1 MDSIQDLIEEAK
13 LRTVWWILCIF
24 SVSYFLT
31 HTSKSMLMNIP
42 IAILFVGGLR
52 ILLNEVEFRWKVR
65 NNRPMSYLSHLEK
78 KQLSVNDSRL
88 TTLPA
93 PPKWKRKIDS
103 PVVEAAIE
111 DFVNK
116 LLHDFVIDLWYSDI
130 TPDKEAPELIH
141 GIVMDVLGEVS
152 ARVKELNLVDLL
164 TRDVVDLIGDHLDL
178 FRRNQA
184 AIGVD
189 VMGTLSCEE
198 RDERLKHHLMAS
210 KELHPALISPECEYK
225 VLQRLM
231 GGLLA
236 VVLRP
241 REAQCPLVRCIA
253 RELLTCLVMQ
263 PVMNFASP
271 EYINELI
278 EYIILA
284 YNDEGGTD
292 ATDNFS
298 NVEGR
303 KRQQQTDSGE
313 HGQNSESNLKKNA
326 PSNNQGTDLSLVQSE
341 YKRKKQELGDS
352 GDLLTGTMLD
362 ENMHTGHAEWVKVFE
377 AATQRRTEVLMPEN
391 LENMWAIG
399 RNYKKKLQ
407 KKGAPGHHA
416 PEVTGLANS
425 TFATKDLVT
434 EAAKRK
440 PQTYDRV
447 EDKVFMQLP
456 PRPQQ
461 DTRPSD
467 LSTDSLSSSQELNK
481 DVFPKDKSSSLHELD
496 ISCESKNR
504 LKRSNSTSDLKIQ
517 PNLGNMLVSK
527 SSTPI
532 INEYYSAD
540 VDKLN
545 MQNISSGSNMVL
557 RHEGM
562 HIPKL
567 RCRSCF
573 MAQNSHFLFNTYS
586 SIICFLMIIYPLAGY
601 SGLQVVGAYFEKLG
615 SKSFAVY
622 SIAVTGADNT
632 TWFVKRRYRNFERL
646 HRHLKDIP
654 NYTLHLP
661 PKRIFSSS
669 TEDAFVHQRCIQLD
683 KYLQELLSIANVAE
697 QHEVWDFLSASSK
710 NYAFGKS
717 PSVMRTLAVNVDDAM
732 DDIVR
737 QFKGVSDGLMWKVG
751 GSPSSSFGQT
761 SSVVPK
767 SLSWNTDDINKLA
780 LRPSTS
786 ESLNSFSDN
795 DDGDKDVGHGEQ
807 EVEAVTRAS
816 GLHSDYELS
825 SKGFPTR
832 VVKHD
837 EDVGNFVSE
846 EIASSRSKSE
856 LNSMSRYPEQNLS
869 LSYVPQ
875 EDPSAVPPE
884 WTPPNL
890 SVPVLNL
897 VDNVFQLKR
906 RGWLRRQVFWI
917 SKQIL
922 QLVMED
928 AIDDWLLRQIQWLRR
943 DDVIAQGIRW
953 VQDVLWPGGTFFLR
967 LRAQNQQSGCEESQ
981 QTRKS
986 GGTRLPQ
993 PGSFEQQLE
1002 AARRA
1007 SDVKKMIFNGAPT
1020 TLVSLI
1026 GNKQYRRCARDIY
1039 YFLQSTV
1046 CLKQLGY
1053 GILELVLI
1061 SIFPELRDV
1070 VMDIHEKNEW

>member
-1 MDSIQDLIEEAK
+1 MKKAMDSIQDLIEEAK

-24 SVSYFLT
+24 AVSYFLT

-42 IAILFVGGLR
+42 ISILMISGLR
-52 ILLNEVEFRWKVR
+52 MLSNEVEFRWKAR
-65 NNRPMSYLSHLEK
+65 NNRPMSYLSHLEN

-88 TTLPA
+88 TTRPP

-103 PVVEAAIE
+103 PVVEVAIE
-111 DFVNK
+111 DFINK
-116 LLHDFVIDLWYSDI
+116 LLHDFVVDLWYSDI
-130 TPDKEAPELIH
+130 TPDKEAPALIH
-141 GIVMDVLGEVS
+141 DIVMDVLGEVT

-164 TRDVVDLIGDHLDL
+164 TRDVVDLVGAHLDL

-184 AIGVD
+184 AIGVE

-231 GGLLA
+231 GGLIA

-271 EYINELI
+271 GYINELI

-284 YNDEGGTD
+284 YNDEEFKD
-292 ATDNFS
+292 ATDQS
-298 NVEGR
+298 PNVDGR
-303 KRQQQTDSGE
+303 NRQQKTAPRE
-313 HGQNSESNLKKNA
+313 HGQNSESDLRKNT
-326 PSNNQGTDLSLVQSE
+326 PSNNQVTDLSLSQLD
-341 YKRKKQELGDS
+341 YKRKKLETDGS
-352 GDLLTGTMLD
+352 GDVLTMQD
-362 ENMHTGHAEWVKVFE
+362 ETIQTGHAEWAKVFE
-377 AATQRRTEVLMPEN
+377 NRTQRRTEVLMPEN
-391 LENMWAIG
+391 LENMWTIG
-399 RNYKKKLQ
+399 RNYKKKLE
-407 KKGAPGHHA
+407 KKAN
-416 PEVTGLANS
+416 VTGSVNS
-425 TFATKDLVT
+425 PFATKNLVS
-434 EAAKRK
+434 
-440 PQTYDRV
+440 
-447 EDKVFMQLP
+447 EDKVSMQLP
-456 PRPQQ
+456 PRPQL
-461 DTRPSD
+461 DA
-467 LSTDSLSSSQELNK
+467 LSSSQELNK
-481 DVFPKDKSSSLHELD
+481 EVFPKGSLGFPELENTVVV
-496 ISCESKNR
+496 SRESKNK
-504 LKRSNSTSDLKIQ
+504 LKRSNSTSDLRIQ
-517 PNLGNMLVSK
+517 PNLDDMLVSK
-527 SSTPI
+527 GNAPI

-540 VDKLN
+540 VNKLN
-545 MQNISSGSNMVL
+545 VHSLSSSSDMVV
-557 RHEGM
+557 RREG
-562 HIPKL
+562 HSPKL
-567 RCRSCF
+567 RCR
-573 MAQNSHFLFNTYS
+573 
-586 SIICFLMIIYPLAGY
+586 
-601 SGLQVVGAYFEKLG
+601 VVGAYFEKLG
-615 SKSFAVY
+615 SNSFAVY
-622 SIAVTGADNT
+622 SIAVTDADNS

-683 KYLQELLSIANVAE
+683 KYLQDLLSIANVAE

-710 NYAFGKS
+710 NYSFGKS

-751 GSPSSSFGQT
+751 GSPSSSFDQT
-761 SSVVPK
+761 SVTNK
-767 SLSWNTDDINKLA
+767 TLSWNAYDMNKLV
-780 LRPSTS
+780 LRQSTS
-786 ESLNSFSDN
+786 ESLNSLSDI
-795 DDGDKDVGHGEQ
+795 DDGDKDATHSEQ
-807 EVEAVTRAS
+807 EVDAVTQANS
-816 GLHSDYELS
+816 WHSDYES
-825 SKGFPTR
+825 NSKGVPPR

-837 EDVGNFVSE
+837 EDGNNWDSE
-846 EIASSRSKSE
+846 EMRSSRLKSE
-856 LNSMSRYPEQNLS
+856 LNSVSRFPEPSLA
-869 LSYVPQ
+869 LSYVSQ
-875 EDPSAVPPE
+875 EDPTGVPPE

-897 VDNVFQLKR
+897 VDNVFQLNR

-928 AIDDWLLRQIQWLRR
+928 AIDDWLVRQIQWLRR
-943 DDVIAQGIRW
+943 EDVIATGIRW
-953 VQDVLWPGGTFFLR
+953 VQDVLWPDGTFFLR
-967 LRAQNQQSGCEESQ
+967 LRAQNQLNDCEGSQ
-981 QTRKS
+981 QTKAAQS
-986 GGTRLPQ
+986 
-993 PGSFEQQLE
+993 GSFEQQLE

-1026 GNKQYRRCARDIY
+1026 GHKQYRRCARDIY

-1061 SIFPELRDV
+1061 SIFPELRDLV
-1070 VMDIHEKNEW
+1070 LDIHEKMRTEQMQS